1 MWDGNPA
8 DAPTF
13 TDCRRHV
20 RKLEDSTGCCEVTVG
35 DGTESFGDV
44 ATLDEALARL
54 PASGGKICLLRG
66 SHFANL
72 LIQGRKNI
80 VIEGCGP
87 LTRLSPLPAS
97 TGIPVIVIADST
109 GIGIRNFAIF
119 APREIAIA
127 VDDSG
132 QDDFGEFTRDID
144 IRSMQIYFRDAP
156 AILFN
161 GGEGLRIEQCLMLFE
176 RIGRLPVNGW
186 SNAGLTSSV
195 ILLGRDM
202 LVERCRLGRI
212 PGEDPSQLPLGGIQ
226 IVGGSERVELRRNRI
241 ADGGGIGIVLGSV
254 TFAPAGQYQPPPR
267 LPSPIKVPWQ
277 DYGRPD
283 GNGNLG
289 GIVIIIIWVVS
300 DDGCFQFPVGW
311 VPPVEGNPPVPH
323 ADPLIVDLR
332 IIENDIENMGNSG
345 IAPFMQFDLSRDRQL
360 IGVSDLIIRNNR
372 IIGCVRGEAAPL
384 SGGEYIYAAR
394 GGIVLGWAENLD
406 LRGNHVE
413 RNGLAHFDP
422 VCGIFAVGLAHARI
436 GQNRID
442 DNGRRLIDTRSPLL
456 LGQRGGIVIRYVQP
470 ALPGLGMMKVPSYNE
485 AYVSRVM
492 PQQAGG
498 EALLLHENQVSTP
511 EGRALEINGVG
522 AMSINDNQLCSLGAA
537 AASLLWLVLTQG
549 AGNDAG
555 VPGLSEMFALD
566 PFPAI
571 MGNAVVSVLN
581 FGLSNDLPAM
591 ATGLGGVMVVDDS
604 GDVTGT
610 AIVTTGRLAFEDNQ
624 TRYDGL
630 APRRTLVPCLVGLAS
645 LDDAKMAGNQCD
657 ADFGARA
664 SDYAYT
670 HGLVIAFSLQ
680 MTANRFS
687 EPTVANDKLNQ
698 LSGLCLG
705 ASVLMHHNFGSH
717 CFLGLPTNG
726 SWSLLGPNRTIATN
740 CENSRGLVIAGMG
753 RMLGGAYSYSESI
766 GMPTNNVDQRYTY
779 MRSGQDG

>member
-1 MWDGNPA
+1 
-8 DAPTF
+8 
-13 TDCRRHV
+13 
-20 RKLEDSTGCCEVTVG
+20 
-35 DGTESFGDV
+35 
-44 ATLDEALARL
+44 
-54 PASGGKICLLRG
+54 
-66 SHFANL
+66 
-72 LIQGRKNI
+72 
-80 VIEGCGP
+80 
-87 LTRLSPLPAS
+87 
-97 TGIPVIVIADST
+97 
-109 GIGIRNFAIF
+109 
-119 APREIAIA
+119 
-127 VDDSG
+127 
-132 QDDFGEFTRDID
+132 
-144 IRSMQIYFRDAP
+144 
-156 AILFN
+156 
-161 GGEGLRIEQCLMLFE
+161 
-176 RIGRLPVNGW
+176 
-186 SNAGLTSSV
+186 
-195 ILLGRDM
+195 
-202 LVERCRLGRI
+202 
-212 PGEDPSQLPLGGIQ
+212 
-226 IVGGSERVELRRNRI
+226 
-241 ADGGGIGIVLGSV
+241 
-254 TFAPAGQYQPPPR
+254 
-267 LPSPIKVPWQ
+267 
-277 DYGRPD
+277 
-283 GNGNLG
+283 
-289 GIVIIIIWVVS
+289 
-300 DDGCFQFPVGW
+300 
-311 VPPVEGNPPVPH
+311 
-323 ADPLIVDLR
+323 
-332 IIENDIENMGNSG
+332 
-345 IAPFMQFDLSRDRQL
+345 
-360 IGVSDLIIRNNR
+360 
-372 IIGCVRGEAAPL
+372 
-384 SGGEYIYAAR
+384 
-394 GGIVLGWAENLD
+394 
-406 LRGNHVE
+406 
-413 RNGLAHFDP
+413 
-422 VCGIFAVGLAHARI
+422 
-436 GQNRID
+436 
-442 DNGRRLIDTRSPLL
+442 
-456 LGQRGGIVIRYVQP
+456 
-470 ALPGLGMMKVPSYNE
+470 
-485 AYVSRVM
+485 M